1 MTGTNSTGQVNA
13 GCGVR
18 NKMSELSL
26 ESSKEEFRRIR
37 LGRTDSCLLT
47 TVFVFVFAILLVWPS
62 LSHTQ
67 EKDLLKHPSNLS
79 FKPIQ
84 FSPPEPVRYEL
95 KNGMVIYL
103 LEDHEV
109 PVVNITA
116 RIRSGSIYE
125 PKEKAGLAEL
135 TGIVMRTGGTQS
147 MGGAA
152 IDEELEFMAA
162 SVSVSIGSQSGGAS
176 LTVLTKDVDR
186 GLRIYSDIIMHPV
199 FEQEKFDLAKKAKL
213 EELRRENDDPQELS
227 FREFKKIIYR
237 GNPRGNF
244 PTPASVQKITR
255 EDLAAFHR
263 HYFYPDRIIIGV
275 SGDFSSQEMLDKLE
289 RVLGNWGRAKE
300 TLPSI
305 PPPSSQAGSVNLV
318 SKDLPQ
324 SVIILGHLTV
334 PKNHP
339 DYYPFSLL
347 NFILG
352 GGGFNSRLTMEIRS
366 NRGLAYSVGSF
377 YRGDIDYGVFGAYC
391 FTKPSSTRL
400 SHDLI
405 LKTMKE
411 IRDAGITEG
420 ELKWAKDSILNNFI
434 FSFTSS
440 HQIVVETI
448 DLEYNRLP
456 ADFLKTYQGKISQVT
471 RADVERAAKS
481 YLHPEDAILLVVG
494 NESAFDK
501 PLTDLG
507 KVNRIELPK

>member
-1 MTGTNSTGQVNA
+1 MM
-13 GCGVR
+13 
-18 NKMSELSL
+18 K
-26 ESSKEEFRRIR
+26 KR
-37 LGRTDSCLLT
+37 L
-47 TVFVFVFAILLVWPS
+47 VIFVLIFLLVFSS
-62 LSHTQ
+62 LAVAQ
-67 EKDLLKHPSNLS
+67 EDDLLKHPSNLS

-116 RIRSGSIYE
+116 RIRTGSIYE

-152 IDEELEFMAA
+152 IDEEIEFMAA

-176 LTVLTKDVDR
+176 LTVLTKDFDR

-199 FEQEKFDLAKKAKL
+199 FEQEKFDIAKKAKL
-213 EELRRENDDPQELS
+213 EEIRRENDDPEELG

-244 PTPASVQKITR
+244 PTTASVQKITR
-255 EDLAAFHR
+255 DDLAAFHQR
-263 HYFYPDRIIIGV
+263 YFYPDRIIIGV

-289 RVLGNWGRAKE
+289 RLFGDWGRAKE

-305 PPPSSQAGSVNLV
+305 PPPSSQTGSVNLV

-339 DYYPFSLL
+339 DYYPFTLL

-352 GGGFNSRLTMEIRS
+352 GSGFNSRLTTEIRS

-448 DLEYNRLP
+448 DLEYNHLP

-471 RADVERAAKS
+471 RVDVERSAKS
-481 YLHPEDAILLVVG
+481 YLHPEDAILLIVG

>member
-1 MTGTNSTGQVNA
+1 MMK
-13 GCGVR
+13 
-18 NKMSELSL
+18 KMPV
-26 ESSKEEFRRIR
+26 I
-37 LGRTDSCLLT
+37 
-47 TVFVFVFAILLVWPS
+47 FVLIFLLVFSS
-62 LSHTQ
+62 LAVAQ
-67 EKDLLKHPSNLS
+67 EDDLLKPPSELS

-95 KNGMVIYL
+95 KSGMVVYL

-109 PVVNITA
+109 PVVNITS
-116 RIRSGSIYE
+116 RIRTGSIYE

-135 TGIVMRTGGTQS
+135 TGIVMRTGGTRS
-147 MGGAA
+147 MGGDA

-162 SVSVSIGSQSGGAS
+162 SISISIGSQSGGAS

-186 GLRIYSDIIMHPV
+186 ALRIYSDIIMHPV

-213 EELRRENDDPQELS
+213 EELRRENDDPEELS

-244 PTPASVQKITR
+244 PNPASVQKITR
-255 EDLAAFHR
+255 EDLAVFHR

-440 HQIVVETI
+440 HKIVVETI
-448 DLEYNRLP
+448 DLEYNHLP

-471 RADVERAAKS
+471 RADVERSARS
-481 YLHPEDAILLVVG
+481 YLHPEDAILLIVG

-507 KVNRIELPK
+507 KVNRIKLGF

>member
-1 MTGTNSTGQVNA
+1 MMKRKSV
-13 GCGVR
+13 
-18 NKMSELSL
+18 
-26 ESSKEEFRRIR
+26 I
-37 LGRTDSCLLT
+37 
-47 TVFVFVFAILLVWPS
+47 FVLIFLLVFSS
-62 LSHTQ
+62 LAVAQ
-67 EKDLLKHPSNLS
+67 EEDLLKHPSNLS

-116 RIRSGSIYE
+116 RIRTGSIYE

-135 TGIVMRTGGTQS
+135 TGIVMRTGGTRS
-147 MGGAA
+147 MGGDA

-162 SVSVSIGSQSGGAS
+162 SVSVSIGSQSGSAS

-199 FEQEKFDLAKKAKL
+199 FEQEKFDIAKKAKL
-213 EELRRENDDPQELS
+213 EELRRENDDPEELS

-289 RVLGNWGRAKE
+289 RVLGGWGRAKE

-339 DYYPFSLL
+339 DYYPFTLL

-377 YRGDIDYGVFGAYC
+377 YRGDIDYGAFGAYC
-391 FTKPSSTRL
+391 LTKSSSTHE
-400 SHDLI
+400 SIDLI
-405 LKTMKE
+405 RKIMEDIK
-411 IRDAGITEG
+411 DKGVTEE
-420 ELKWAKDSILNNFI
+420 ELKWAKDSIINNFI

-440 HQIVVETI
+440 HQIVVETM
-448 DLEYNRLP
+448 DLEYDHLP
-456 ADFLKTYQGKISQVT
+456 SDYLKKYQEMISRVTKADI
-471 RADVERAAKS
+471 ERAAKS
-481 YLHPEDAILLVVG
+481 YLHPESAIFLIVG
-494 NESAFDK
+494 NEKDFEK
-501 PLTDLG
+501 PLSDLG
-507 KVNRIELPK
+507 TVNRIKLGF